1 MVRCNVKKIFI
12 ILVLL
17 LGITGCNN
25 GCINSIKYKDL
36 NQLIEDKETFI
47 LLFNDNS
54 DDGKLLKQTLNS
66 VLEENN
72 LKAYEINPSKL
83 TDSEKEALR
92 PIVSYEDVSIV
103 FIKKGV
109 DSSILS
115 HIDDAL
121 TSKNEITARLGDA
134 GFIKTSSE
142 ETSK

>member
-1 MVRCNVKKIFI
+1 M
-12 ILVLL
+12 
-17 LGITGCNN
+17 
-25 GCINSIKYKDL
+25 
-36 NQLIEDKETFI
+36 
-47 LLFNDNS
+47 LFNDNS

-121 TSKNEITARLGDA
+121 TSKNEITARLSDA